1 MQRLSSLGWL
11 FTPVAFVVQE
21 TIVDL
26 CSDRCSGLVIRT
38 GGGTPY
44 EPPPPPP
51 APPFDISGAA
61 ERMRKA
67 EMGVGKAEAQARR
80 KAAATAARAKV
91 HAAKELL

>member
-1 MQRLSSLGWL
+1 MFSLGWI
-11 FTPVAFVVQE
+11 FTPMAFVVQE

-44 EPPPPPP
+44 EPPAPP
-51 APPFDISGAA
+51 APPFDISGAT

-67 EMGVGKAEAQARR
+67 EMGVGKAEAEARR
-80 KAAATAARAKV
+80 KAAATAARVKA